1 MTKHSIAFIAAMT
14 ATIAATMAGALL
26 FGPLAAQ
33 EPDTTAQV
41 AALDFFVGSWSGEES
56 ASIGTGQGART
67 YEIVLQGT
75 YLLGRNRSLFV
86 PQEGLPDG
94 DDHEDWTW
102 FSYDGE
108 RGTYVVRQFNSEG
121 YVNRFVMEEGSTVPD
136 RMTFVLEAAENAR
149 GGTGRLTYRIIDAD
163 TFDESFEFA
172 WPDSDQRFTVSNRWT
187 RVEE

>member
-1 MTKHSIAFIAAMT
+1 MTKRSILLLAILT
-14 ATIAATMAGALL
+14 AVSWSGL
-26 FGPLAAQ
+26 LAAQ
-33 EPDTTAQV
+33 EPDTSAQV

-56 ASIGTGQGART
+56 ASIGTGQGERT

-102 FSYDGE
+102 FSYDDE

-149 GGTGRLTYRIIDAD
+149 GGKGRLTFRIIDDD
-163 TFDESFEFA
+163 TFEETFEFA

-187 RVEE
+187 RVEP